1 LSTNA
6 AAVAGEDPAVTPAEG
21 TQASAPVIA
30 PTRAWYAVLLLGAL
44 YIVAFVDRAILGLL
58 VEPIKADLGVTDNQM
73 SLLIGATFAVFYSL
87 VGLPLGRLAD
97 RTSRRNI
104 IIVTALVWGSCTF
117 ASGFATSFMFLC
129 LMRIGVAV
137 GEAALTPSVTSL
149 ISDMFPRERRA
160 RAMGVYV
167 AMGNL
172 GAKMA
177 YVIGGLVL
185 AAIGARLVIDLP
197 LLGAVKPWQM
207 VFMTVAAPALVIALM
222 IFFTLPEPPRPL
234 TAKAAETG
242 KKAFAWMQPKWR
254 PLVLLFVGGA
264 LGQTIVLGMSAW
276 APSFLLR
283 EFGWETS
290 YAGIYLGA
298 ASTAGG
304 ATGVLVFTNLV
315 EWLVR
320 RGHLQALPLTL
331 LGGLLAG
338 AALMTA
344 AGLSTDATTFVVLY
358 ALGLFALSGT
368 GVMCM
373 VAVQWTAPTT
383 LRGELMSVYLLINSL
398 LSMGLGPSAITL
410 VSGAFGGPEHLG
422 AGFVTVALVCGPLGA
437 AFVLFA
443 RRSLVALHRE
453 AIAEGA

>member
-1 LSTNA
+1 MDTPS
-6 AAVAGEDPAVTPAEG
+6 PAISSG
-21 TQASAPVIA
+21 
-30 PTRAWYAVLLLGAL
+30 RAWYAVLLLGTL

-97 RTSRRNI
+97 RISRRQI
-104 IIVTALVWGSCTF
+104 IIATALVWGSCTF
-117 ASGFATSFMFLC
+117 ASGFATTFLFLC

-160 RAMGVYV
+160 RAMGIYV
-167 AMGNL
+167 AMGNM
-172 GAKMA
+172 GAKLA

-185 AAIGARLVIDLP
+185 AAIGTRLVLDLP
-197 LLGAVKPWQM
+197 VLGAVKPWQA
-207 VFMTVAAPALVIALM
+207 VFMTVAAPALLIALL
-222 IFFTLPEPPRPL
+222 IFFTLPEPARPM
-234 TAKAAETG
+234 AAQAAPVG
-242 KKAFAWMQPKWR
+242 KKPIAALQSRWR

-276 APSFLLR
+276 APSYLLR
-283 EFGWETS
+283 EFGWQISE
-290 YAGIYLGA
+290 AGIYIGA
-298 ASTAGG
+298 AATAGG
-304 ATGVLVFTNLV
+304 VSGVLIFSNLV

-320 RGHLQALPLTL
+320 RGHLNALPMTL
-331 LGGLLAG
+331 VCGLLSG
-338 AALMTA
+338 SALMVA
-344 AGLSTDATTFVVLY
+344 AGLAATPMLFLVLF

-383 LRGELMSVYLLINSL
+383 LRGELMSTYLLINSL

-410 VSGAFGGPEHLG
+410 ISGLFGGPAHLA
-422 AGFVTVALVCGPLGA
+422 AGFIAVAAVCGPLGA
-437 AFVLFA
+437 AVVLSTRA
-443 RRSLVALHRE
+443 KLVALHRE
-453 AIAEGA
+453 AIADGA

>member
-1 LSTNA
+1 MDTPSPA
-6 AAVAGEDPAVTPAEG
+6 IGAG
-21 TQASAPVIA
+21 
-30 PTRAWYAVLLLGAL
+30 RAWYAVLLLGAL

-97 RTSRRNI
+97 RISRRRI
-104 IIVTALVWGSCTF
+104 IIITALVWGGCTF
-117 ASGFATSFMFLC
+117 SSGFATTFLFLC

-167 AMGNL
+167 AMGNM
-172 GAKMA
+172 GAKLA

-185 AAIGARLVIDLP
+185 AAIGARLVVDVP

-207 VFMTVAAPALVIALM
+207 VFMIVAAPALLIASL
-222 IFFTLPEPPRPL
+222 IFFTLPEPPRPP
-234 TAKAAETG
+234 TAQPASAGKRGFAALE
-242 KKAFAWMQPKWR
+242 PRWR
-254 PLVLLFVGGA
+254 PLVLLFIGGSM
-264 LGQTIVLGMSAW
+264 GQTIVLGMSAW
-276 APSFLLR
+276 GPSFLLR
-283 EFGWETS
+283 EFGWKIAD
-290 YAGIYLGA
+290 AGIYLGA
-298 ASTAGG
+298 ASTVGG
-304 ATGVLVFTNLV
+304 VSGVLIFTNLV

-320 RGHLQALPLTL
+320 RGHLVALPTTL
-331 LGGLLAG
+331 LCGLLCG
-338 AALMTA
+338 SALMIA
-344 AGLSTDATTFVVLY
+344 AGLAPTPTLFLLWY
-358 ALGLFALSGT
+358 ALGLFSLSGT

-398 LSMGLGPSAITL
+398 LSMGLGPSAVTL
-410 VSGAFGGPEHLG
+410 ISGLFGGPNHLA
-422 AGFVTVALVCGPLGA
+422 AGFVAVAAVCGPLGA
-437 AFVLFA
+437 LFVLSA
-443 RRSLVALHRE
+443 RSRLVALHRE

>member
-1 LSTNA
+1 MDKPSPA
-6 AAVAGEDPAVTPAEG
+6 IGAG
-21 TQASAPVIA
+21 
-30 PTRAWYAVLLLGAL
+30 RAWYAVLLLGTL

-97 RTSRRNI
+97 RISRRRI

-117 ASGFATSFMFLC
+117 TSGFATSFLFLC
-129 LMRIGVAV
+129 LMRVGVAV

-172 GAKMA
+172 GAKLA

-185 AAIGARLVIDLP
+185 AAIGARLLIDLP
-197 LLGAVKPWQM
+197 LLGEVKPWQM
-207 VFMTVAAPALVIALM
+207 VFMIVGAPALVIAAL
-222 IFFTLPEPPRPL
+222 IFLTLPEPPRPASTEL
-234 TAKAAETG
+234 VQKKTKLRLAALE
-242 KKAFAWMQPKWR
+242 PRWR
-254 PLVLLFVGGA
+254 PLVLLFLGGSF
-264 LGQTIVLGMSAW
+264 GQTIVLGTSAW
-276 APSFLLR
+276 APSYLLR
-283 EFGWETS
+283 EFAWKVS
-290 YAGIYLGA
+290 DAGIYLGSV
-298 ASTAGG
+298 STVGG
-304 ATGVLVFTNLV
+304 VAGVLIFTNLV

-320 RGHLQALPLTL
+320 RGRLAALPMTL
-331 LGGLLAG
+331 FGGLLCG
-338 AALMTA
+338 SALMVA
-344 AGLSTDATTFVVLY
+344 AGLAPTPALFLLWY
-358 ALGLFALSGT
+358 AMGLFALSGT

-398 LSMGLGPSAITL
+398 LSMGLGPSAVTVI
-410 VSGAFGGPEHLG
+410 SGLFGGPDHL
-422 AGFVTVALVCGPLGA
+422 ASGFIAVAAVCGPVGA
-437 AFVLFA
+437 LLVLSA
-443 RRSLVALHRE
+443 RARLMDLHRE
-453 AIAEGA
+453 AIAAGA

>member
-1 LSTNA
+1 
-6 AAVAGEDPAVTPAEG
+6 
-21 TQASAPVIA
+21 VIS
-30 PTRAWYAVLLLGAL
+30 PGRAWYAVLLLGTL

-97 RTSRRNI
+97 RISRRRI
-104 IIVTALVWGSCTF
+104 ILVTALVWGSCTF
-117 ASGFATSFMFLC
+117 ASGFAFSFLYLC

-172 GAKMA
+172 GAKLA

-185 AAIGARLVIDLP
+185 AAIGARLLIDLP
-197 LLGAVKPWQM
+197 VLGEVKPWQL
-207 VFMTVAAPALVIALM
+207 VFMIVGAPALVIALL
-222 IFFTLPEPPRPL
+222 IFLTLPEPPRP
-234 TAKAAETG
+234 AIVVPAQAPKSR
-242 KKAFAWMQPKWR
+242 FAVLDSRWR
-254 PLVLLFVGGA
+254 PLVLMFFGGA
-264 LGQTIVLGMSAW
+264 MGQTIVLGTSAW
-276 APSFLLR
+276 APSYLLR
-283 EFGWETS
+283 EFAWKIS
-290 YAGIYLGA
+290 DAGIYLGSV
-298 ASTAGG
+298 STIGG
-304 ATGVLVFTNLV
+304 VAGVLTFTNLV

-320 RGHLQALPLTL
+320 RGHLMAMPMVLV
-331 LGGLLAG
+331 GGLLCG
-338 AALMTA
+338 CALMVA
-344 AGLSTDATTFVVLY
+344 AGLAATPTFFLLFY

-398 LSMGLGPSAITL
+398 LSMGLGPSAIT
-410 VSGAFGGPEHLG
+410 VISGLFGGPSHLA
-422 AGFVTVALVCGPLGA
+422 AGFVAVSLFCGPVGAALVLA
-437 AFVLFA
+437 AS
-443 RRSLVALHRE
+443 RGLVNLHRE
-453 AIAEGA
+453 AIADGA